1 MTTQKFSVK
10 EFRKELWEGVGECAN
25 EMGWDTKHENG
36 RGFAFQL
43 WTAKLF
49 CNHDHGFDTVPE
61 ESLLKSK
68 DLGADIVLED
78 TNRKY
83 LLIAQCK
90 YASLSKNPPLDERD
104 VNDFFNRHEHF
115 CNKDWVNEHGSEDAS
130 EFLGDYQ
137 DKIEDGY
144 SVGYYFVSTGT
155 ATPRVKGLAE
165 NCQRKYKEKK
175 LNIECHLIDFPA
187 LKEKYVI
194 TQSIDEK
201 IPASVDIDLPKDHWF
216 KKEAPHETVV
226 ATIKGNSLV
235 NLYKHHKESLFA
247 YNIRG
252 YLGNRG
258 INTKI
263 TDTAKEQAD
272 KFFYFNNGVSAI
284 CTAFEITGDHLSARD
299 FQIINGAQTVGA
311 LKKAGDNPDI
321 EVLFR
326 LTRTQS
332 VKTEKGMNIDI
343 IRYNN
348 SQNVIK
354 TSDFHSNDPIQMW
367 LEDKFRDSTCTKK
380 ICVLPRINYVRRRG
394 KKKRTG
400 RSLKLEDLAKI
411 RYAFLFEPTLV
422 HSAPKDLWTHQSEKG
437 SYEKSFG
444 DGQVVPELWSEEEFR
459 RCLLAIAFY
468 WKIDDASKNES
479 KQDSDLGFLK
489 RLRFHALCLAG
500 LHLKHGSDAAL
511 VKQILENQDKYQE
524 NWEKIWREVRR
535 TLIDAHE
542 NSREQNIALN
552 ALVRSSERWE
562 SMKKRYL
569 KYITHYS

>member
-1 MTTQKFSVK
+1 MTTQKISVN
-10 EFRKELWEGVGECAN
+10 EFKKLLKQEVEECAN
-25 EMGWDTKHENG
+25 AMDWDMNNPSG
-36 RGFAFQL
+36 RGYAFQL
-43 WTAKLF
+43 WTATLF
-49 CNHDHGFDTVPE
+49 CMQDHGFDTSAD

-78 TNRKY
+78 TNQKH

-90 YASLSKNPPLDERD
+90 YAGLKKTSHLGEGE

-115 CNKDWVNEHGSEDAS
+115 CNKNWVDEYGSEDAS
-130 EFLGDYQ
+130 ELLGDYQ
-137 DKIEDGY
+137 DKIENGY
-144 SVGYYFVSTGT
+144 SVEYYFVSTGI
-155 ATPRVKGLAE
+155 ATERVKRVAE
-165 NCQRKYKEKK
+165 TCEKNYKEKN
-175 LNIECHLIDFPA
+175 LNVKCHLWDFNA
-187 LKEKYVI
+187 LKEQYVI
-194 TQSIDEK
+194 THSLEEA
-201 IPASVDIDLPKDHWF
+201 IPAAVDIDLPKNQWF
-216 KKEAPHETVV
+216 KKEDPHETVV

-247 YNIRG
+247 WNIRG

-263 TDTAKEQAD
+263 IETANQHAD

-284 CTAFEITGDHLSARD
+284 CTEFEIDGDHLSANN

-311 LKKAGDNPDI
+311 LKKAGNNPDI

-326 LTRTQS
+326 LTKTQS
-332 VKTEKGMNIDI
+332 VKTEKGMNISI

-367 LEDKFRDSTCTKK
+367 LEKKFRDTK

-394 KKKRTG
+394 KKKGTG
-400 RSLKLEDLAKI
+400 HSLKLEDLAKI
-411 RYAFLFEPTLV
+411 RYSFLFEPTLV
-422 HSAPKDLWTHQSEKG
+422 NSAPKDLWTPQSEKG

-444 DGQVVPELWSEEEFR
+444 VDGQLPDLWSDEEFR
-459 RCLLAIAFY
+459 RCLLALAFY
-468 WKIDDASKNES
+468 WKIDDESKNES
-479 KQDSDLGFLK
+479 KRRPDLGFLK

-500 LHLKHGSDAAL
+500 LHLKQGSDSAL

-524 NWEKIWREVRR
+524 NWEKIWPEVRI

-542 NSREQNIALN
+542 NSRDQNIAFS
-552 ALVRSSERWE
+552 ALLRSGERWE

-569 KYITHYS
+569 KYITHYF